1 MVINGDDLE
10 YIKVQ
15 NFSYFC
21 FPLQGKENIYFIFWL
36 SIAFFFFFFPFF
48 SRAIPRLQV
57 SFSSSPLLAEE
68 KRKDIESFGYE
79 VS

>member
-1 MVINGDDLE
+1 MGMI
-10 YIKVQ
+10 
-15 NFSYFC
+15 
-21 FPLQGKENIYFIFWL
+21 L
-36 SIAFFFFFFPFF
+36 SILKCKTLAIFVFPYKERKIFILFFDCQLRSFFFFFPFF